1 MLTISL
7 KHFRTLKLNAVYW
20 AVINFTYTASP
31 IFISIAVF
39 ATYVLMDPEKN
50 VLTAEKIFVSVS
62 LFNMLR
68 IPLTLFPMVTKEM
81 IRLFVSTKRIRKF
94 LNSDELQVQAK

>member
-1 MLTISL
+1 LPQDNNI
-7 KHFRTLKLNAVYW
+7 
-20 AVINFTYTASP
+20 
-31 IFISIAVF
+31 
-39 ATYVLMDPEKN
+39 
-50 VLTAEKIFVSVS
+50 LTAEKIFVSVS

-94 LNSDELQVQAK
+94 LNSEELQVGLPRDERRKKNFI